1 MNAEKLK
8 DYNFLKSKTIDEIY
22 SLFDGLSDTEKRSVI
37 NNKSFLEK
45 LSENEVYDLLNGLS
59 EDDYFI
65 ILHNPY
71 FLYFTDFFY
80 HITSKITWAVFYSSL
95 SVSENRVFHFML
107 TNKNKSDT
115 IRLSAMKTILKSV

>member
-1 MNAEKLK
+1 MNAERLK

-71 FLYFTDFFY
+71 FLG
-80 HITSKITWAVFYSSL
+80 
-95 SVSENRVFHFML
+95 SV
-107 TNKNKSDT
+107 
-115 IRLSAMKTILKSV
+115 ILCD